1 MKDEILK
8 QIQTLFSNTSQ
19 EAIETLEQ
27 LEEIRSEI
35 DILIEALEADG
46 VG

>member
-8 QIQTLFSNTSQ
+8 QIQALFGDTSQ

-27 LEEIRSEI
+27 LEEIRGEI
-35 DILIEALEADG
+35 DILIEALKADG

>member
-1 MKDEILK
+1 MTDEILK
-8 QIQTLFSNTSQ
+8 QIPTLFSNTSQ